1 MKAKLLIFLFGLGL
15 SFSALAG
22 NPVNNLAPQ
31 NNMGPKYGKDSVQC
45 LMNLSLY
52 SESFQQWRHSHYKN
66 AAVKDAIGPWDWV
79 FKNCPRST
87 EAIYVD
93 GEKIMKYRINNAPA
107 NQKKALIDT
116 LMMVFDQ
123 RLKYFP
129 DNYRTHL
136 PQEGYVLGRKGIALY
151 QVSPGSYEKA
161 YNILKKSVELDKNKA
176 TPAVMAYYFRFAARM
191 VQAGKLDTLSLI
203 NTYNTISN
211 YINTDIKNYTA
222 QNNIRRATEYKN
234 VKGYIDL
241 AFEPFANCSILAK
254 VYGKKYNASPN
265 DSVLLKKIIGMLEEK
280 NCYNTPLYYN
290 ALVSMYKIKPNP
302 QSAFTIGKILLQK
315 KKYNE
320 ALSYLNKCTTMK
332 DTSALK
338 TDYLL
343 MAQTYF
349 VVKDFPRARAMALK
363 AIKLDPHNGT
373 AYELIGDLYAASA
386 QRCGKN
392 VLSKKAVYW
401 AAVDQYIKAK
411 HADPEMADAMNKKI
425 AIYKANFPTR
435 ETLFFYNIKP
445 GQRYRIGCWINVTT
459 IARPSK

>member
-1 MKAKLLIFLFGLGL
+1 MKAKLL
-15 SFSALAG
+15 
-22 NPVNNLAPQ
+22 NPVNNLVPQ

-203 NTYNTISN
+203 NTYNTISD

-234 VKGYIDL
+234 
-241 AFEPFANCSILAK
+241 AILTK

-265 DSVLLKKIIGMLEEK
+265 DSVLLKKIISMLEEK

-302 QSAFTIGKILLQK
+302 QSAFTIGKILLQR
-315 KKYNE
+315 KKYNQ
-320 ALSYLNKCTTMK
+320 ALSYLNKCTTM
-332 DTSALK
+332 
-338 TDYLL
+338 
-343 MAQTYF
+343 
-349 VVKDFPRARAMALK
+349 KDFPRARAMALK

-386 QRCGKN
+386 PRCGKN
-392 VLSKKAVYW
+392 VLTKKAVYW

-411 HADPEMADAMNKKI
+411 RVDPEMADAMNKKI
-425 AIYKANFPTR
+425 AVYRANFPTR

-445 GQRYRIGCWINVTT
+445 GQRYKIGCWINVTT